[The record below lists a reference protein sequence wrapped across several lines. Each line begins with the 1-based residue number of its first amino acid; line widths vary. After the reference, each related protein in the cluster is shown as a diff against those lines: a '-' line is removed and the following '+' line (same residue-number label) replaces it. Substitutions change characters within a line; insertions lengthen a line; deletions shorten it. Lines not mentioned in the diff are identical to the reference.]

1 MTSLQHHEAKS
12 IFEHVGELRKK
23 LLIALGFF
31 VVGVIIAHIFNAQIT
46 AFILKPATDSGQN
59 LIFLSPIEP
68 IIFIFKID
76 FIGGFILSFPIIIWC
91 LFSYITP
98 ALSRRISNIIVFLYF
113 TSTFLLYV
121 GLLYAFF
128 IMIPITLKFL
138 FSVTIPGIVNTFSAE
153 EYISFFIIHAAIIM
167 AIFQLPILII
177 GGVYIGIL
185 KTKMF
190 ANKRRYVYFALLII
204 LAIITP
210 TTDVFSLGIIFI
222 PCMIIFELSLIGGKV
237 VERLKKKKQ
246 DGENN
251 TEEILPSDIPLD

>member
-1 MTSLQHHEAKS
+1 MTSLQTREEKS
-12 IFEHVGELRKK
+12 IWEHVGELRKK
-23 LLIALGFF
+23 LLIALVVF
-31 VVGVIIAHIFNAQIT
+31 VIGAIVAHIFNAQIT

-98 ALSRRISNIIVFLYF
+98 ALSKRISNIVVFLYV
-113 TSTFLLYV
+113 TSTFLLYA

-138 FSVTIPGIVNTFSAE
+138 FSITIPGIVNTFSAK

-167 AIFQLPILII
+167 AIFQLPIIII
-177 GGVYIGIL
+177 GGVHIGLL

-190 ANKRRYVYFALLII
+190 TNKRKYVYFALLII
-204 LAIITP
+204 LAVVTP
-210 TTDVFSLGIIFI
+210 TTDMFSLMIIFV
-222 PCMIIFELSLIGGKV
+222 PCMIIFEISLIGGRI
-237 VERLKKKKQ
+237 VEALKRKRQ
-246 DGENN
+246 SRESNS
-251 TEEILPSDIPLD
+251 EIAVD